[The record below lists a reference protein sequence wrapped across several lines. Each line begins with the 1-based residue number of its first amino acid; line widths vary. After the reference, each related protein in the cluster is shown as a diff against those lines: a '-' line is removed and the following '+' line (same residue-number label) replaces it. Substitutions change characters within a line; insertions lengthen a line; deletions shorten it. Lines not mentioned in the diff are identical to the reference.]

1 MDENFDEVVEEDV
14 KKVATSA
21 TKTKATTSINGAS
34 KSLLKDLPSNVEKYE
49 FSFLSE
55 FLNTIV

>member
-1 MDENFDEVVEEDV
+1 LDEDFDEVVEEDV

-34 KSLLKDLPSNVEKYE
+34 KSLLKDLPSNVE
-49 FSFLSE
+49 
-55 FLNTIV
+55 NTS